1 MKSGFGDR
9 TVARLLGEKW
19 GRILPISLASAYV
32 KLTPAQFMAVPEYAA
47 LIRDYPGVEKGV
59 DRMDL
64 DNVINDFKSG
74 KQNVKT
80 RHLPCDSVGAG
91 FPG

>member
-1 MKSGFGDR
+1 MKNGFGDR

-80 RHLPCDSVGAG
+80 RQLPCDSVGAG

>member
-1 MKSGFGDR
+1 MKNGFGDR

-47 LIRDYPGVEKGV
+47 LVRDYPGVEKGV

-64 DNVINDFKSG
+64 DNVINNFKSG

-80 RHLPCDSVGAG
+80 RPDQPA
-91 FPG
+91 

>member
-1 MKSGFGDR
+1 MKTGFGDR

-47 LIRDYPGVEKGV
+47 LVREYPGVEKGV

-64 DNVINDFKSG
+64 DNIINDFKSTRG
-74 KQNVKT
+74 KAQSKHT
-80 RHLPCDSVGAG
+80 QPPA
-91 FPG
+91 

>member
-1 MKSGFGDR
+1 MKSGFGDI

-47 LIRDYPGVEKGV
+47 LVQEYPGVEKGV

-64 DNVINDFKSG
+64 DNVINNFKS
-74 KQNVKT
+74 KHAHT
-80 RHLPCDSVGAG
+80 TPCDSVGSGIAG
-91 FPG
+91 

>member
-1 MKSGFGDR
+1 MKNGFGDR

-32 KLTPAQFMAVPEYAA
+32 KLTPAQFMAVPGYAA